1 MTSGYL
7 RDARA
12 AGCPDGQ
19 YARFCAGAYTAQAK
33 QLLFHAACRLC
44 DRPDGPTQIGFGGA
58 RGGAKSHA
66 MLAQIAL
73 DDCQRQPG
81 LKCLLLRKVGRAAR
95 EGFEDLRLRV
105 LATVPHEY
113 RRSEGILSFPN
124 GSRIV
129 LGHFKDESDVD
140 AYLGLEYDVIGVEEA
155 TTLTFSKYRTI
166 RTCCRTSKPA
176 WRPRIYTTTNPG
188 GVGHAWYKQT
198 FIAPWKAGA
207 ETDTRFIPSTV
218 DDNSFVNR
226 EYTATLD
233 ELTGWQRRAWRLGD
247 WDIAAG
253 QFFTTYRSD
262 VHIIEPFTIPPNWT
276 VWLAMDY
283 GFTHYNEILLFTQDA
298 DGRLYVVAEHAEQR
312 WLVPRHAF
320 ALAQMLARHSIEP
333 SRLACFVAGRDVFA
347 ARPTDQGTIAD
358 QWAVQGWQLDPA
370 HDDRIN
376 GAAEVLRRLGDVEAT
391 GGSPGPLYSAAQ
403 SAAAPAEWA
412 GILPSLRIFRTC
424 ARLIDCL
431 PALEHD
437 PHRPEDVLKWDTDDD
452 GNGGDDPYDALRY
465 GLLACPG
472 SPTANHGAAN
482 CRGDPLWSPRAESRS
497 PS

>member
-1 MTSGYL
+1 MPASGYL
-7 RDARA
+7 RAALA
-12 AGCPDGQ
+12 AGCPEDQ
-19 YARFCAGAYTAQAK
+19 WARFCAGDYTAQNK

-44 DRPDGPTQIGFGGA
+44 DAPDGPTQIGFGGA

-81 LKCLLLRKVGRAAR
+81 LKALLLRKVGRAAR
-95 EGFEDLRLRV
+95 EGFEDLRVRV
-105 LATVPHEY
+105 LATVAHEY

-140 AYLGLEYDVIGVEEA
+140 AYLGLEYDMIGVEEA

-166 RTCCRTSKPA
+166 RTCCRTSKEA

-198 FIAPWKAGA
+198 FIAPWKAGR

-218 DDNSFVNR
+218 DDNAFVNR

-233 ELTGWQRRAWRLGD
+233 TLTGWQKRAWRYGD

-262 VHIIEPFTIPPNWT
+262 IHTLPAPLLVPPNWP

-283 GFTHYNEILLFTQDA
+283 GFTHYNVIYLFA
-298 DGRLYVVAEHAEQR
+298 LDGDGNVYVVDEHAERR
-312 WLVPRHAF
+312 WLVPRHAQ
-320 ALAQMLARHSIEP
+320 ALGAMLARHGIAP
-333 SRLACFVAGRDVFA
+333 SRLSAFVAGRDCFA
-347 ARPTDQGTIAD
+347 VRPTEAGSIAD
-358 QWAVQGWQLDPA
+358 QWQAQGWTLDPA
-370 HDDRIN
+370 NDDRIN
-376 GAAEVLRRLGDVEAT
+376 GAAEVLLRLGD
-391 GGSPGPLYSAAQ
+391 
-403 SAAAPAEWA
+403 AEA
-412 GILPSLRIFRTC
+412 GIPPRLWISPLC
-424 ARLIDCL
+424 ARLLDCL

-465 GLLACPG
+465 GLMATPG
-472 SPTANHGAAN
+472 QPQPNHVTARLSKW
-482 CRGDPLWSPRAESRS
+482 RG
-497 PS
+497 